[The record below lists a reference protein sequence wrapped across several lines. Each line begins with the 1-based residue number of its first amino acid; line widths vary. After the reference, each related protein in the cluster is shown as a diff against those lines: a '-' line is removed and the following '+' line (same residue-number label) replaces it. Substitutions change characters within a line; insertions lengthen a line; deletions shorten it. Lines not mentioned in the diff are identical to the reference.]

1 MDILI
6 LNGPNLNLLGKR
18 EPEIYGNVT
27 FEEHLTSLRIR
38 FPEVTLHYFQS
49 NHEGELVDRIHQSL
63 NESIGGMIIN
73 LGAFTHYSYALYD
86 ALRMIPIPAIE
97 VHISH
102 IYQREAFRHTS
113 VTAPAC
119 QGLIT
124 GLGIE
129 GYSLA
134 IQWFYNHLGENT

>member
-6 LNGPNLNLLGKR
+6 LNGPNLNLLGTR
-18 EPEIYGNVT
+18 EPEIYGKET
-27 FEEHLTSLRIR
+27 FESHLADLRHT
-38 FPEVTLHYFQS
+38 FPNINLHYFQS
-49 NHEGELVDRIHQSL
+49 NHEGQLVDRIHQSL
-63 NESIGGMIIN
+63 KESIQGLVIN

-86 ALRMIPIPAIE
+86 ALKMVSIPAIE

-119 QGLIT
+119 NGLIT
-124 GLGIE
+124 GLGME
-129 GYSLA
+129 GYGLA
-134 IQWFYNHLGENT
+134 IQWLHNHIEKNS